1 MTFPGA
7 LGRSTRPWSQAMLLT
22 GFGRAPKSVTSRAG
36 ALFLSQNLRRRGG
49 AGSAG
54 CASRYRAWRRPRRG
68 ILPAQVNGRWESET
82 ARRTSQNCDLFSGIE
97 MVCPKEAENWNPD
110 DEKWENTPVNG
121 RLPRF
126 CEGSHVG
133 HKASLFSQPLFPVP
147 SSARAFL
154 AAGNSTSVWNARL
167 VSGDSSA
174 VEETREKERGNE
186 VNVCPFQGVPMHH
199 L

>member
-7 LGRSTRPWSQAMLLT
+7 LGRSTRPWSQAMLST

-126 CEGSHVG
+126 CEGVSCWPQG
-133 HKASLFSQPLFPVP
+133 I
-147 SSARAFL
+147 AFL
-154 AAGNSTSVWNARL
+154 ATPI
-167 VSGDSSA
+167 SSSILC
-174 VEETREKERGNE
+174 TRFSRCWELYCCLECLFG
-186 VNVCPFQGVPMHH
+186 FW
-199 L
+199 